1 MNYIL
6 NIDWLTLYCHYSGLD
21 DFAPYSLVM
30 EEINETFAAL
40 KRAIPES
47 SADLSGAI
55 SFRKQA
61 YGTRQFRN
69 LYHVYIGKEK
79 FAEVQM
85 TPHSPILD
93 PRSVMVKIE
102 NRRLYTEPKFIDI
115 NIFLK
120 ACKFSLQSISRIDLA
135 ADFRKFAFID
145 CGSFIAGVMDST
157 YRHIGRGAGAA
168 YFVHGSVKTKAGNQ
182 GLLKYNG
189 LSYGANSS
197 ACRVYLY
204 NKTLELLSVKDKPW
218 IRDAWTKAGLI
229 SDLYY
234 WHKQDV
240 WRLEVSIKTDG
251 MKVKTPQKESYKIS
265 YNDIQTQNFDPQSVN
280 LETIY
285 FSFIKR
291 KFKFIRN
298 RPNIPNISREP
309 VLQLFGAERP
319 TPLSPAPRNVTG
331 GNRTER
337 IVLKFLWNMCEE
349 YRALDN
355 EDDQGRN
362 LTQELSHDL
371 ASSLAKATDL
381 LPWLQERRKVWETPN
396 HI

>member
-21 DFAPYSLVM
+21 DFAPYSLVVK
-30 EEINETFAAL
+30 EINETFDTL

-47 SADLSGAI
+47 SADLSGDI

-85 TPHSPILD
+85 TPHSSILD

-102 NRRLYTEPKFIDI
+102 NRRLYTDPKFIDI
-115 NIFLK
+115 NIFLR

-135 ADFRKFAFID
+135 ADFRKFSFID
-145 CGSFIAGVMDST
+145 CPSFIARVMDST

-168 YFVHGSVKTKAGNQ
+168 YFVHGSVKTKAGSQ

-197 ACRVYLY
+197 TCRVYLY

-234 WHKQDV
+234 WQKQDV
-240 WRLEVSIKTDG
+240 WRLEVSIKADG
-251 MKVKTPQKESYKIS
+251 MEVKTPTTDRHKIN
-265 YNDIQTQNFDPQSVN
+265 YQDIKTKDFDPQSVN

-298 RPNIPNISREP
+298 RAGITNISREP
-309 VLQLFGAERP
+309 VLKLFGEERP

-337 IVLKFLWNMCEE
+337 IVLKFLWQMCDS

-362 LTQELSHDL
+362 LTQDLSHDL

-381 LPWLQERRKVWETPN
+381 VEWLQEKRKVWENPN

>member
-6 NIDWLTLYCHYSGLD
+6 NIDWLTLYCYYSGVQ
-21 DFAPYSLVM
+21 DFEPRSAVM
-30 EEINETFAAL
+30 EEINETFAEL
-40 KRAIPES
+40 KRILPES
-47 SADLSGAI
+47 SKDLCGSVA
-55 SFRKQA
+55 FRKQA

-79 FAEVQM
+79 FAEVQI
-85 TPHSPILD
+85 TPHSSILD

-102 NRRLYTEPKFIDI
+102 NRRLYTDPKFIDI

-120 ACKFSLQSISRIDLA
+120 ACKFSIQSISRIDIA
-135 ADFRKFAFID
+135 ADFRKFSFIE
-145 CGSFIAGVMDST
+145 CQSFIAGVMDST

-204 NKTLELLSVKDKPW
+204 NKTLELISVKDKPW
-218 IRDAWTKAGLI
+218 IRDVWTKAGLI

-234 WHKQDV
+234 WQKQDV
-240 WRLEVSIKTDG
+240 WRLEVSIKSDG
-251 MKVKTPQKESYKIS
+251 MEVKTPTAESHKIGYK
-265 YNDIQTQNFDPQSVN
+265 DIEKRDFLPDEVN

-298 RPNIPNISREP
+298 RPGITNISREP
-309 VLQLFGAERP
+309 ILKLFGAERP
-319 TPLSPAPRNVTG
+319 TPLRPAPRNVTG

-337 IVLKFLWNMCEE
+337 IVLKFLWQMCES

-355 EDDQGRN
+355 EDEQGRN

-371 ASSLAKATDL
+371 AGSLAKATDL
-381 LPWLQERRKVWETPN
+381 MEWLRDKRKSWEIPN
-396 HI
+396 HK